1 MSTGS
6 LLETRANLISID
18 PEFILVASGGD
29 YVKFILDWYL
39 TKENLKTILTF
50 YDSLKTALDADVTAT
65 GAGAVVKTSLAA
77 WLTSKSVTFA
87 KVKAWIE
94 ANAVTTADTGFAKQ
108 LDKISDVS
116 DEDALITL
124 SKTAGNPA
132 KVAFR
137 VAILNIRDSRNDA
150 LKGDGFYL

>member
-1 MSTGS
+1 
-6 LLETRANLISID
+6 LISID

-65 GAGAVVKTSLAA
+65 GSGAVVKTSLDA

-87 KVKAWIE
+87 KVKTWIE
-94 ANAVTTADTGFAKQ
+94 TNALATTDTGFAKQ
-108 LDKISDVS
+108 LDKISDVA
-116 DEDALITL
+116 D
-124 SKTAGNPA
+124 
-132 KVAFR
+132 
-137 VAILNIRDSRNDA
+137 
-150 LKGDGFYL
+150 

>member
-1 MSTGS
+1 MLS
-6 LLETRANLISID
+6 
-18 PEFILVASGGD
+18 
-29 YVKFILDWYL
+29 
-39 TKENLKTILTF
+39 F
-50 YDSLKTALDADVTAT
+50 YDSLKIALEADVTAT

-77 WLTSKSVTFA
+77 WLTSNSVTFA

-94 ANAVTTADTGFAKQ
+94 TNALATADTGFALQ
-108 LDKISDVS
+108 LDKISDVA

-132 KVAFR
+132 KVATR
-137 VAILNIRDSRNDA
+137 VAILNIRDSRNDV